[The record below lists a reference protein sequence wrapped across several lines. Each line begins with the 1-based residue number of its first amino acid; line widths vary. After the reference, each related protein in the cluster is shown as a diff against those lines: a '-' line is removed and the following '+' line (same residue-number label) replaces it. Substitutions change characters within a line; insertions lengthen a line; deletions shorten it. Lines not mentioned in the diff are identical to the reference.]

1 MASNQSI
8 PPKNNR
14 QNSPIQ
20 LGKTVTDYK
29 DLPQVNPPKDERI
42 TWSASSFPT
51 IDNSMEGTYPGTS
64 SLNNFAFV
72 VLLKCKLTAA
82 DLKEMDREEFIAKFA
97 NAATE
102 AAISIHKRIT
112 GE

>member
-14 QNSPIQ
+14 QNSPVQ
-20 LGKTVTDYK
+20 TYKTVTDYK
-29 DLPQVNPPKDERI
+29 DLPQVNRPKDGRI
-42 TWSASSFPT
+42 TWSANSFST
-51 IDNSMEGTYPGTS
+51 VDNSMEGTYPRIDQLKS
-64 SLNNFAFV
+64 FD
-72 VLLKCKLTAA
+72 VLIKCTLTDV

-112 GE
+112 GK